1 MVEIE
6 DYIKLRSLVFQHHFA
21 DQQEWNDGYLW
32 EGLFQHVCLW
42 FSGLKTRGE
51 SAKMIFDSACSKVIE
66 IEYDNNKNPLF
77 ITTELFWIIFPDAL
91 DAKEIEI
98 IKPQS
103 MTLKEYKEDTR
114 TIKDLEFFE
123 SEYLKGIFDIL
134 ERENN
139 KKDTYKRGY
148 YMMRRESKWS
158 N

>member
-1 MVEIE
+1 
-6 DYIKLRSLVFQHHFA
+6 
-21 DQQEWNDGYLW
+21 
-32 EGLFQHVCLW
+32 LW

-51 SAKMIFDSACSKVIE
+51 SAKMIFDSACSKIIE

-114 TIKDLEFFE
+114 TIKNLEFFE